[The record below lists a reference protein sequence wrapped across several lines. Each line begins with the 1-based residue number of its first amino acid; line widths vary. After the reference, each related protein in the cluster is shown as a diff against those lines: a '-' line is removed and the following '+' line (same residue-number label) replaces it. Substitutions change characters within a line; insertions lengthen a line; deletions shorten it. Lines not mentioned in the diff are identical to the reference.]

1 MNVWRDFW
9 LSSGPLRDIIK
20 GPLTLLEDIMLVSE
34 LYNDNCWNFELLSV
48 ELPLTIQY
56 EILGTP
62 PPLYAN
68 LMAEDIIIWAF
79 SSNGQFSLK
88 SAYCIAKVL
97 NLLNLNTRAKP
108 EKKKFRVG

>member
-9 LSSGPLRDIIK
+9 LSSGPLRDIIES
-20 GPLTLLEDIMLVSE
+20 PLTLLEDIMLVSE
-34 LYNDNCWNFELLSV
+34 LYKDNCWNFELLSV
-48 ELPLTIQY
+48 ELHLTIQH
-56 EILGTP
+56 EILGNP

-88 SAYCIAKVL
+88 LAYCIAKGL
-97 NLLNLNTRAKP
+97 NLFNLNP
-108 EKKKFRVG
+108 RVNP